1 MDLCNQ
7 RKKRNKKL
15 ALSSFDGI
23 DQWDPPHLS
32 YFSRKYR
39 NLSALSTSKFTKEI
53 EKLRIF
59 FVFILPTMINMNV
72 LSYLQK
78 RSPKLRWRWRKKRKR
93 NGTFERWNI
102 QHSLLFHLIRRS
114 HGDRKTGF
122 WQASSDMYVNACLI
136 VWIFRMELHRETQ
149 RIFTSFYVI
158 SSCPFK
164 DLITSCVCVVWQWR
178 ILLWGQNVNERD
190 VNNRQSIF
198 FGLFEFF
205 ILSVCC
211 RRFQLA
217 FFVILCGIYFFA
229 KVRWFFLSFSH
240 FFSVVCLKNKQVDY
254 FDVRRSVFEH
264 SKMCVCFVMPFTT
277 FVHITPSWDKHKHT
291 HAYAQSTNESSDQPT
306 NAPIIRFLGMKS
318 SGFKCK
324 SVCDLWISLQVTLFS
339 ILRTCSSN
347 YRL

>member
-1 MDLCNQ
+1 M
-7 RKKRNKKL
+7 KK
-15 ALSSFDGI
+15 
-23 DQWDPPHLS
+23 
-32 YFSRKYR
+32 
-39 NLSALSTSKFTKEI
+39 
-53 EKLRIF
+53 
-59 FVFILPTMINMNV
+59 
-72 LSYLQK
+72 
-78 RSPKLRWRWRKKRKR
+78 RKKRKR

-122 WQASSDMYVNACLI
+122 WQASSDMYVNTCLI
-136 VWIFRMELHRETQ
+136 MWIFRMEFQ

-217 FFVILCGIYFFA
+217 FFVILCGIYFLLRSAGSFSLSPISF
-229 KVRWFFLSFSH
+229 RWFALKTNKLIISMFAVQCVWAFQN
-240 FFSVVCLKNKQVDY
+240 VCVFCNAIYY
-254 FDVRRSVFEH
+254 FRS
-264 SKMCVCFVMPFTT
+264 
-277 FVHITPSWDKHKHT
+277 
-291 HAYAQSTNESSDQPT
+291 
-306 NAPIIRFLGMKS
+306 
-318 SGFKCK
+318 
-324 SVCDLWISLQVTLFS
+324 
-339 ILRTCSSN
+339 
-347 YRL
+347 